1 MAVLTNLLWSSLW
14 TIYLHQ
20 IFMTCTLNLHNVT
33 VNPISIDR
41 AGGKW
46 CWEVGL
52 MGLDDWMTCRLFR
65 VYLCLSHALTW
76 GPVMGH
82 THGTGDLCRWA
93 GSVLGDWH
101 VLSDSLTTEASYE
114 SGKLPQGKSVLLG
127 MRGPAKV
134 ATLMLEAGVEL
145 SSGRRATA
153 LSATL
158 PSAGSWPGPQPRF
171 CSSEVSRN
179 ADLGT
184 FERDTSPGVPRF

>member
-65 VYLCLSHALTW
+65 IYLCLSHALTW

-114 SGKLPQGKSVLLG
+114 SGKFPQGKSGSLRDEG
-127 MRGPAKV
+127 
-134 ATLMLEAGVEL
+134 THAG
-145 SSGRRATA
+145 GWRRAQLWAPATA